1 MSIYTGS
8 NFGGFSTSRFGGY
21 SGSGSG
27 ASAVNAANPSGGGG
41 MGFGAAIIAGTITSM
56 FGSILEG
63 YVRKAEA
70 KVTEAQYNLNA
81 TIAEG
86 QADMINFAK
95 GISNQ
100 RWFKKKGAT
109 LAKSMARQGASG
121 LRFSGSSMAVVVETQ
136 RQMNIDHIIDQF
148 NYDQDIRYTKNE
160 AKQLRYKGSQAMDAG
175 RLSVSKGYTN
185 AFASALT
192 GASKY
197 GLYKGAGKL
206 TQEGTIRSSVFDSV
220 R

>member
-1 MSIYTGS
+1 MTVSILNSYNMSTIPSISKSGSFGTGS
-8 NFGGFSTSRFGGY
+8 S
-21 SGSGSG
+21 
-27 ASAVNAANPSGGGG
+27 ASSPG
-41 MGFGAAIIAGTITSM
+41 MGFGAAIIAGTISSM
-56 FGSILEG
+56 YGSILEG

-70 KVTEAQYNLNA
+70 KVTQAQYDLNA

-100 RWFKKKGAT
+100 RWFKKKGRM

-121 LRFSGSSMAVVVETQ
+121 LRPTGSSQAVMVETQ
-136 RQMNIDHIIDQF
+136 RQMNIDHVIDQF
-148 NYDQDIRYTKNE
+148 NYDQDIRYAKGE
-160 AKQLRYKGSQAMDAG
+160 ASQLRTKGQYAMESG
-175 RLSVSKGYTN
+175 RTDVARGYTN
-185 AFASALT
+185 AFATALT

-197 GLYKGAGKL
+197 ALYKHPRNRTKTVDL
-206 TQEGTIRSSVFDSV
+206 TQEGMVRSSVFDSV

>member
-1 MSIYTGS
+1 MAFTGAGV
-8 NFGGFSTSRFGGY
+8 GGGAVGWGAGASYANTS
-21 SGSGSG
+21 SGS
-27 ASAVNAANPSGGGG
+27 SGGG
-41 MGFGAAIIAGTITSM
+41 GFGAAIIAGTITSM

-86 QADMINFAK
+86 QADMIDFAK
-95 GISNQ
+95 GLSNQ
-100 RWFKKKGAT
+100 KWFRKKART
-109 LAKSMARQGASG
+109 LATSMARQGASG
-121 LRFSGSSMAVVVETQ
+121 LRPVGSSMAVVVETQ

-148 NYDQDIRYTKNE
+148 NYDQDIRYTRNE

-175 RLSVSKGYTN
+175 RADVAKGYTN

-197 GLYKGAGKL
+197 ALYKTPRNRTRTVDL
-206 TQEGTIRSSVFDSV
+206 TPEGTIRSSVFDSV
-220 R
+220 RKP